1 MSKSE
6 DDLFELDG
14 AAEQAPPFE
23 LTPIDSAETV
33 TEEVIQ
39 PELFLPQ
46 FDEEHPEPEP
56 QQELGGLEKPS
67 YQVQY
72 FGHEAPMVF
81 EHAPNLLQSL
91 EVQGV
96 NLPYQCREGFCG
108 SCRTRLID
116 GEVAY
121 LQPPIA
127 WVNEGEVLPCIC
139 VPKTDLRLAN
149 PLDLV

>member
-1 MSKSE
+1 MTKPE
-6 DDLFELDG
+6 NDLFELDG
-14 AAEQAPPFE
+14 APEQSPPFE
-23 LTPIDSAETV
+23 LTPQEPVESTDLKSL
-33 TEEVIQ
+33 Q

-46 FDEEHPEPEP
+46 FDEEHPEADL
-56 QQELGGLEKPS
+56 QQDLGGLEKPS
-67 YQVQY
+67 YKMQF
-72 FGHEAPMVF
+72 FGHEQSMIF

-96 NLPYQCREGFCG
+96 KLPYQCREGYCG
-108 SCRTRLID
+108 SCRTRLVEGD
-116 GEVAY
+116 VAY